1 MVFIASPIELPRFTS
16 IHIGRANHTE
26 EYVDLL
32 MIVIG
37 APTTNKK
44 ELSSALST
52 LLNVLNRSEREVSAV
67 LSILLSKKI

>member
-44 ELSSALST
+44 ELSTTHIGLRSCRLGHLST
-52 LLNVLNRSEREVSAV
+52 PKSS
-67 LSILLSKKI
+67 